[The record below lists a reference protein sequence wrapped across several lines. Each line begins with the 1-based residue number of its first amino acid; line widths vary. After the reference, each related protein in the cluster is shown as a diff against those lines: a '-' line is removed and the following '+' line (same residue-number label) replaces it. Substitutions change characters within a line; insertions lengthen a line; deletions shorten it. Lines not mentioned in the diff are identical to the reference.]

1 MRRTHLRPPTD
12 SSPKISRRVPQRR
25 AAIRLALPA
34 GPAILILGYLIL
46 GCLPRPTPVWGQIA
60 RPDDAPPALSTDES
74 RATFQLPAGFRMELI
89 AAEPLLR
96 EPSGVCW
103 DERGQLFVSE
113 LHGYNLEGQYDIEEL
128 NRGGELDRVV
138 RRVQA
143 DERHKQAAAAE
154 TYGTIRRLVDSD
166 NDGRIDRA
174 GLWADRLP
182 PCLGIC
188 PARGGIIAACQT
200 EIWFLAD
207 RDQDGTAEVRELL
220 FAGFQE
226 GPLERSINCPQWGPD
241 NWIYFGRGA
250 GGGTIRGKYLAQA
263 VELPG
268 TDFRIQPDGTAI
280 EPVTGSTATMGF
292 AFTEAGDR
300 FTISTRTPGIFVAP
314 LPWHYLARNPDVA
327 ATSLQEAATADQR
340 VYPTSRPHPWR
351 TRRAED
357 PGFAKYYSDR
367 YGIEESAPNGYFTSA
382 CSPLVYQDTALPG
395 LRGQLLAC
403 EPAQNLVHRALI
415 RRDGARLMLHRPSD
429 EARSEF
435 LTAADPWFHAI
446 ALSHAPDGSVYVVDF
461 YREIIEDYSAIPR
474 YLQQL
479 YGLVA
484 GREHGRLW
492 RLTHD
497 DKLTTPAA
505 DMSGLGP
512 DQLAAEVASPHH
524 WRRTTARRL
533 ILEAG
538 LRAAV
543 PELAR
548 VIREASE
555 PVAVI
560 NALQTLDGLG
570 LLDPIPVA
578 RSLEHADAGVRR
590 QALRFAERWLDAAP
604 EDAAFAEEARAAIG
618 RIRELAYLSPEGLV
632 TDPEPMVRLQLAL
645 SLGESN
651 DPQALRTLA
660 RLARDHGGEP
670 WMSLAI
676 LTAVPGRGAA
686 ILAELLATPEEMSAA
701 SLLLEPLCQA
711 IASRRDAEELSA
723 AISRIGSASDD
734 ATRTSCLRGLRAGLK
749 GEVEVAI
756 SAAARQTVR
765 QLAQSADDAVRAEA
779 WPLITRL
786 NLESAAERSER
797 LAVATTTLADVQASA
812 DQRLAA
818 LAQLSDS
825 NEPAITGVLIETL
838 ATSTPKLREA
848 ILAAILGRSDR
859 LPSLL
864 DAVEARVIAP
874 ATLTA
879 VQRETLLRSNRAE
892 IRDRATQLLDLSTS
906 SSGPVLARYVEGLKL
921 PRDVAHGEQ
930 VFRLKCANCH
940 QAHGLG
946 HAVGPDLSAEFQRAE
961 ETILRDVVAPSDN
974 ISAGYGTYT
983 VATTSGQV
991 YTGLLATETPTSLT
1005 LRQAEGKQETI
1016 LRKDLEL
1023 LRAMS
1028 VSLMPE
1034 DLIQSVSPQDL
1045 ADLLAWIR
1053 RPPTSVLLID
1063 ENLALAEALNEGA
1076 GTAEFL
1082 AGDAYRGDVALRVTP
1097 PQRYSARIAGWEY
1110 RIRENPGPGE
1120 YRYLRFAWKTPAAA
1134 GVMIELATDG
1144 RWPAA
1149 DAPRWRYHSGK
1160 NTTAWQSTPI
1170 DESAPRQWAVVIRDL
1185 WREFGDFTL
1194 TGIAPTPLGAPALF
1208 DAFELLREVD
1218 EP

>member
-1 MRRTHLRPPTD
+1 MCQLRHRCRAE
-12 SSPKISRRVPQRR
+12 SVEGRRRVTDFGR
-25 AAIRLALPA
+25 AAILM
-34 GPAILILGYLIL
+34 L
-46 GCLPRPTPVWGQIA
+46 GCLLPLFPAWGQISK
-60 RPDDAPPALSTDES
+60 PDDAPPALPAEQSL
-74 RATFQLPAGFRMELI
+74 AAFQVPAGFRLELV

-128 NRGGELDRVV
+128 NRSGELDRVV

-143 DERHKQAAAAE
+143 DERHKQAAEAE
-154 TYGTIRRLVDSD
+154 TYGTIRRLIDSD
-166 NDGRIDRA
+166 QDGRIDRA
-174 GLWADRLP
+174 EVWADRLP

-207 RDQDGTAEVRELL
+207 RDQDGEAEVRELL
-220 FAGFQE
+220 FAGFQK

-241 NWIYFGRGA
+241 DWVYFGRGA
-250 GGGTIRGKYLAQA
+250 GGGTIHGKYLAQP

-268 TDFRIQPDGTAI
+268 TDFRIKPDGTAI

-314 LPWHYLARNPDVA
+314 IPWNDLARNPDVA
-327 ATSLQEAATADQR
+327 ATSLQESATADQR

-403 EPAQNLVHRALI
+403 EPAQNLIHRSLI
-415 RRDGARLMLHRPSD
+415 RRDGARLTLQRPSD
-429 EARSEF
+429 EAKTEF
-435 LTAADPWFHAI
+435 LTSSDPWFHAI
-446 ALSHAPDGSVYVVDF
+446 AMAHAPDGSLYIVDF

-497 DKLTTPAA
+497 AKLPTPAA
-505 DMSGLGP
+505 DMSRLGP
-512 DQLAAEVASPHH
+512 EALAAEIASPHH

-533 ILEAG
+533 IVEGG
-538 LRAAV
+538 LRPAAAA
-543 PELAR
+543 LTR
-548 VIREASE
+548 ISRESPE

-570 LLDPIPVA
+570 LLGPIAVA
-578 RSLEHADAGVRR
+578 GSLEHADPGVRR
-590 QALRFAERWLDAAP
+590 MALRFAERWIDADPNDAAL
-604 EDAAFAEEARAAIG
+604 AADARAAVG
-618 RIRELAYLSPEGLV
+618 RIRELVFESPEGLV

-645 SLGESN
+645 SLGESA
-651 DPQALRTLA
+651 DPRSLRTLA
-660 RLARDHGGEP
+660 RLAREHAAEP
-670 WMSLAI
+670 WMTLAI
-676 LTAVPGRGAA
+676 LTAVPGRAGA
-686 ILAELLATPEEMSAA
+686 LLGELLDHPQGLSDA
-701 SLLLEPLCQA
+701 SLLLEPLCLA
-711 IASRRDAEELSA
+711 IANRRDGEELSA
-723 AISRIGSASDD
+723 AIVTIDGAVDD
-734 ATRTSCLRGLRAGLK
+734 ATRASCLRGLGAGLRTP
-749 GEVEVAI
+749 VDVAI
-756 SAAARQTVR
+756 SDAARQAVR
-765 QLAQSADDAVRAEA
+765 RLTQSADDAVRAEA
-779 WPLITRL
+779 LPLITRL
-786 NLESAAERSER
+786 QLETAAERSAR
-797 LAVATTTLADVQASA
+797 LAVASATIADVQLSA

-818 LAQLSDS
+818 LAHLADS
-825 NEPAITGVLIETL
+825 NESASTTVLIETL

-859 LPSLL
+859 LPKLL
-864 DAVEARVIAP
+864 DAIEAQTIPP

-879 VQRETLLRSNRAE
+879 VQRETLLRSPRPE
-892 IRDRATQLLDLSTS
+892 IRDRAAKLFELSAGN
-906 SSGPVLARYVEGLKL
+906 SGPVLARYVEGLKL

-930 VFRLKCANCH
+930 VYRQKCANCH

-946 HAVGPDLSAEFQRAE
+946 HSVGPDLSAEFQRAE

-974 ISAGYGTYT
+974 LSAGYETYT
-983 VATTSGQV
+983 IATTSGRV
-991 YTGLLATETPTSLT
+991 STGLLATETPTSLT
-1005 LRQAEGKQETI
+1005 LRQAEGKEETV

-1034 DLIQSVSPQDL
+1034 DLIESVSPQDL
-1045 ADLLAWIR
+1045 ADLLAWLR
-1053 RPPTSVLLID
+1053 RPPSTVMLID
-1063 ENLALAEALNEGA
+1063 ENRSFAQALNEGD
-1076 GTAEFL
+1076 GVAEFL
-1082 AGDAYRGDVALRVTP
+1082 ADDAYRGQLALRLTP
-1097 PQRYSARIAGWEY
+1097 PQRYSPRIAGWEY

-1120 YRYLRFAWKTPAAA
+1120 YRYLRFAWKSPAAA
-1134 GVMIELATDG
+1134 GVMIELAADG

-1149 DAPRWRYHSGK
+1149 EESRWRYHAGK
-1160 NTTAWQSTPI
+1160 NLTAWQSTSI
-1170 DESAPRQWAVVIRDL
+1170 DESAPRQWTVVTRDL
-1185 WREFGDFTL
+1185 WQEFGDFTL
-1194 TGIAPTPLGAPALF
+1194 TGIAPTPMGAPALF
-1208 DAFELLREVD
+1208 DAFELLREVSQ
-1218 EP
+1218 P